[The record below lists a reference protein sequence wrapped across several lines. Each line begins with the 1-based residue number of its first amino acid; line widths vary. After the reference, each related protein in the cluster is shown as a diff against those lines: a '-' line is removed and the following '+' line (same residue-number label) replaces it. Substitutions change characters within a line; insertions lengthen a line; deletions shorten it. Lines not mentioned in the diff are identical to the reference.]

1 MSEPVD
7 GMRASDRER
16 QATVRALRGEL
27 RNGRLSDVTFVRRMM
42 TALDARR
49 RNELDNL
56 VADLPS
62 PVRRLRRRLRAFLD
76 GLAARGPAS
85 RSGPQVTELAYPRV
99 PGQYVIGRADDV
111 DLHLDFASVSRRHA
125 LLAYVDSGWMIT
137 DLGSRNGT
145 WLNGWR
151 LPGAAPLLPG
161 DLLDIGCCRFLV
173 VDRLSGLD
181 ITPRLP
187 EIASP
192 PPGQN

>member
-1 MSEPVD
+1 
-7 GMRASDRER
+7 MRASDRER
-16 QATVRALRGEL
+16 QATVRALREQV
-27 RNGRLSDVTFVRRMM
+27 RSGRLSDVTFVRRMM

-62 PVRRLRRRLRAFLD
+62 RSLARILRRRLSAFVD
-76 GLAARGPAS
+76 GFAAWGART
-85 RSGPQVTELAYPRV
+85 RSGPQVAELTYPRV
-99 PGQYVIGRADDV
+99 PGYYVIGRAYDV

-125 LLAYVDSGWMIT
+125 LLAYVDGGWVIA

-161 DLLDIGCCRFLV
+161 DLLDIGGYRFRM

-181 ITPRLP
+181 TTPRLP
-187 EIASP
+187 EIAGP
-192 PPGQN
+192 FAGQT

>member
-1 MSEPVD
+1 
-7 GMRASDRER
+7 MRASDRER
-16 QATVRALRGEL
+16 QATVRALRNQV
-27 RNGRLSDVTFVRRMM
+27 RSGRLSDVTFVRRMM

-62 PVRRLRRRLRAFLD
+62 RSPARTLRRRLSAF
-76 GLAARGPAS
+76 AAWGARS
-85 RSGPQVTELAYPRV
+85 RSGPQVIDLMYPRV
-99 PGQYVIGRADDV
+99 PGYYVIGRGDDV

-125 LLAYVDSGWMIT
+125 LLAYVDGGWKIA

-161 DLLDIGCCRFLV
+161 DELDIGGCRFRIV

-181 ITPRLP
+181 TTPSFP
-187 EIASP
+187 EIAGP
-192 PPGQN
+192 IAGADGRR